1 MTFFAPRERE
11 QTMNSVI
18 AAAASALVLLIST
31 VLLGRPALAA
41 APTVLKAGQIKIAY
55 MPPTNPE
62 HQPIYELVQE
72 RRVLERMRDYL
83 KPLRL
88 PGRLLLKTEGC
99 DGDANAWYEESDHSV
114 TACYE
119 YLADILTNAPQETT
133 AAGVTREDAVVGP
146 TIEVF
151 LHEIGHAVF
160 NMLKVP
166 ILGREEDAAD
176 HVASYLLLQLDKD
189 TARRTVIG
197 VAYMYGKEL
206 QAKTPGMK
214 QFADVHGLPAQRFYN
229 LLCMAF
235 GADPELFADL
245 VQGGYLPESRSDGC
259 ADEYRQ
265 VDYAMHKLITPYI
278 DKKLKND
285 TARKKLLRPDN

>member
-1 MTFFAPRERE
+1 
-11 QTMNSVI
+11 MNSFI
-18 AAAASALVLLIST
+18 AAATSALILLIST
-31 VLLGRPALAA
+31 VTLDRSALAA
-41 APTVLKAGQIKIAY
+41 QPTVLKSGQIKIAY
-55 MPPTNPE
+55 IPPKNPE
-62 HQPIYELVQE
+62 HQAIYELVQE

-83 KPLRL
+83 RPLRL
-88 PGRLLLKTEGC
+88 PRRLLLKTEGC
-99 DGDANAWYEESDHSV
+99 DGDANAWYEESDESV

-119 YLADILTNAPQETT
+119 YLADILANAPQETT
-133 AAGVTREDAVVGP
+133 PAGVTREDALVGP

-151 LHEIGHAVF
+151 LHEIGHAIF
-160 NMLKVP
+160 SMLKVP

-206 QAKTPGMK
+206 QSKTPGMK

-229 LLCMAF
+229 LLCMAY

-265 VDYAMHKLITPYI
+265 VNYAMHKLITPYI

-285 TARKKLLRPDN
+285 PARKKLLRPAGN

>member
-1 MTFFAPRERE
+1 MKKYIVATTF
-11 QTMNSVI
+11 
-18 AAAASALVLLIST
+18 ASMLLSP
-31 VLLGRPALAA
+31 LWPGHPALGAQPPA
-41 APTVLKAGQIKIAY
+41 LKAGQIKIAY
-55 MPPTNPE
+55 IPPSNPE
-62 HQPIYELVQE
+62 HQAIYEMVQE
-72 RRVLERMRDYL
+72 RRVLERLRDYL
-83 KPLRL
+83 RPLRL
-88 PGRLLLKTEGC
+88 PRRLLLKTEGC
-99 DGDANAWYEESDHSV
+99 DGDANAGDEESDEAV
-114 TACYE
+114 TTCYE
-119 YLADILTNAPQETT
+119 YLSEILANAPQETT
-133 AAGVTREDAVVGP
+133 PAGVTRQDAVLGP
-146 TIEVF
+146 AIEVF
-151 LHEIGHAVF
+151 LHEIAHAVF
-160 NMLKVP
+160 SMLKVP

-229 LLCMAF
+229 LLCMAY
-235 GADPELFADL
+235 GADPDLFADL
-245 VQGGYLPESRSDGC
+245 VQEGFLPESRSDGC

-285 TARKKLLRPDN
+285 TARKKLLRPSGN